1 MDHLPQSPDTKTTSS
16 VKVKDWKFNGREV
29 AAAADAAVAATA
41 AAADAAV
48 SASAADQREVR
59 ERNHDNK
66 ILGIKLFTFSSELN
80 VGSNPRI
87 MF

>member
-1 MDHLPQSPDTKTTSS
+1 MDHLPQSHDTKTTSS

-41 AAADAAV
+41 AAA
-48 SASAADQREVR
+48 ADQREVR
-59 ERNHDNK
+59 ECNHDNK